1 MLRAMLN
8 DSDFVVIL
16 DYKGN
21 VSRNASAIQR
31 HQLYARAL
39 SSMTNGKTKL
49 LILGNFRGKTALNEI
64 SDLEFISFPNFSR
77 FKLVF
82 IALSVKT
89 LWSNRQKIK
98 IMVSGDP
105 WMTLVVAKIIRR
117 LLRVRIHLQVQL
129 HGDFFSSAWKG
140 LRLRNRI
147 ASHLLPSLIKN
158 CESIRV
164 VSSSQAQ
171 DLADCCKI
179 QINRIVC
186 VPLPLN
192 LPRMPSFSPRPEGLP
207 IAFVGRLEE
216 ERGLKNLLDL
226 VESIPEVFMARTL
239 WISGS
244 GSKRVS
250 LEKELEMLLPPNSFV
265 FKEELDADQLMNMW
279 PRVGTLLSLA
289 PAESYGL
296 TMREAIVNGVPVL
309 AVKSVGSMAL
319 NQFLNGEGLIMIEE
333 PFECEKIAEQ
343 LRTLDSALISESTRE
358 ALFSESANF
367 VEILCSSWL
376 RTAVK

>member
-1 MLRAMLN
+1 MLN

-21 VSRNASAIQR
+21 VSRNAGAIQR
-31 HQLYARAL
+31 HELYGRTL
-39 SSMTNGKTKL
+39 SSMTNGKTRL
-49 LILGNFRGKTALNEI
+49 LILGNFQGKNELNEI
-64 SDLEFISFPNFSR
+64 SDLEFISFPNASR
-77 FKLVF
+77 FKPVF

-89 LWSNRQKIK
+89 LWSYRQSIK

-117 LLRVRIHLQVQL
+117 LLKVRIHLQVQL
-129 HGDFFSSAWKG
+129 HGDFFSSAWRG

-147 ASHLLPSLIKN
+147 ASCFLPTLLKN

-164 VSSSQAQ
+164 VSSHQAQ
-171 DLADCCKI
+171 DLVDSCNI
-179 QINRIVC
+179 EVNRIVC

-192 LPRMPSFSPRPEGLP
+192 VPTMPRNNSRHEGMPL
-207 IAFVGRLEE
+207 AFVGRLEE
-216 ERGLKNLLDL
+216 ERGLKNLLYL
-226 VESIPEVFMARTL
+226 VKLIPEVFTARTL

-244 GSKRVS
+244 GSKRVT

-265 FKEELDADQLMNMW
+265 FKEELDAHQLMNMW
-279 PRVGTLLSLA
+279 PRVGILLSLA

-296 TMREAIVNGVPVL
+296 TMREAIVHGVPVL
-309 AVKSVGSMAL
+309 AVNSVGSMLL
-319 NQFLNGEGLIMIEE
+319 NQFLKGDGLSIIEAPFKGENV
-333 PFECEKIAEQ
+333 AQQ
-343 LRTLDSALISESTRE
+343 LSALDKVLISDSTRE

-367 VEILCSSWL
+367 VEVLCSSWL
-376 RTAVK
+376 GTRVK